1 MDTSMDICNVTE
13 TRVLVPFDKNGQKS
27 KNNMLMWL
35 DLSKGQK
42 IRLNPNHN
50 CQEAMQPVYMHIGAS
65 KPHTYRGSVRQPG
78 NKITKFLLPPLLT
91 IFILIWFNK
100 MRHSSR
106 SSSVNKSKTK
116 LIHFWTTDR
125 QRQKIWESVP
135 SYI

>member
-78 NKITKFLLPPLLT
+78 KKITKFLLPPLLT
-91 IFILIWFNK
+91 IFILI
-100 MRHSSR
+100 
-106 SSSVNKSKTK
+106 
-116 LIHFWTTDR
+116 
-125 QRQKIWESVP
+125 
-135 SYI
+135 